1 VRPLATVYH
10 ANRQRRTCQKGAR
23 RHRCAP
29 CLLTLSHRGRRHRE
43 PATQPRWFPSP
54 ARGAHRDPPTMEA
67 PNAAAP
73 KGPCASHRRTN
84 AITCRRPEALHRE
97 TPPPPMKNHA
107 ASPPRGLLDLPANDQ
122 TSACTKE
129 VGDSTP
135 PYQPPRGPPTAGLN
149 NHQHRDGEPEAKP
162 QIWLAVDIGP
172 T

>member
-1 VRPLATVYH
+1 LQPSTTSTAKDEH
-10 ANRQRRTCQKGAR
+10 ARK
-23 RHRCAP
+23 
-29 CLLTLSHRGRRHRE
+29 E
-43 PATQPRWFPSP
+43 PAATDAHRAFSPSP
-54 ARGAHRDPPTMEA
+54 IEVEDTVSLPLNQGGFLRQPVVPIGIPPTMEA

-107 ASPPRGLLDLPANDQ
+107 ASPPRGLLDLSANDQ

-135 PYQPPRGPPTAGLN
+135 PYQPPQGPPTAGLN